1 MALEALWLARQAA
14 GRPLVAA
21 DTFMETM
28 KEYGYEDLVSPHSAS
43 RSGGD
48 SMSSRLARQR
58 QQRSMLR
65 TAAFPVEVGEIAA
78 ASTAVVSE
86 LKILQT
92 EVANSGRMIS
102 SLTAQLRK
110 SDAEIEAMGQN
121 TERMAAELRLLR
133 AQQADLT
140 NVQAAPASRTPTAI
154 GPMVVNVSIDDDDVL
169 TVSIT

>member
-1 MALEALWLARQAA
+1 
-14 GRPLVAA
+14 
-21 DTFMETM
+21 METF
-28 KEYGYEDLVSPHSAS
+28 GYDDLVSPHSAS

-78 ASTAVVSE
+78 ASIAVVSE

-92 EVANSGRMIS
+92 EVANSGKMIS

-133 AQQADLT
+133 AQQAALT
-140 NVQAAPASRTPTAI
+140 DVQSAPASRAPTDI
-154 GPMVVNVSIDDDDVL
+154 GPMAVSISIDDDDVL